1 MLAITILSVKFF
13 EKIEYE
19 KPKER
24 KLIGQRCLV
33 VKKIMPGERGV
44 VKVYREDGRLDPELW
59 SAESKLAIGE
69 NQTARVVGT
78 RSIILLLEPD

>member
-1 MLAITILSVKFF
+1 
-13 EKIEYE
+13 
-19 KPKER
+19 
-24 KLIGQRCLV
+24 LIGQSCLV

-59 SAESKLAIGE
+59 SAESKLAIDE
-69 NQTARVVGT
+69 NQTARIVGM